1 MRKKADELLKIWYN
15 KANTMEKLHREAY
28 QFYSSKDAQITI
40 PTIVISSIAGSI
52 SFLSLGFKNPIY
64 FSIISGSLNIV
75 STIMSSTKEYFAWNN
90 KFFQHNNAANS
101 YLKIKNLI
109 EIQLSLHKLGL
120 NVSYEKMIP
129 EIGSLINKVDND
141 APPLPIHIAAKIPP
155 SESNSMEL
163 LAGTDTDER
172 EDINQT
178 DTDSKKNKNNDLTQ
192 SDSNSFHSF
201 NSQLSSRDDTNIVEE
216 FNNNT
221 DSKV

>member
-15 KANTMEKLHREAY
+15 KANIMERLHREAY

-40 PTIVISSIAGSI
+40 PTIIISSIAGSI
-52 SFLSLGFKNPIY
+52 SFLSLGFNNPTY
-64 FSIISGSLNIV
+64 FSIVSGCLNIT

-90 KFFQHNNAANS
+90 KCFQHNNSANS

-129 EIGSLINKVDND
+129 EIGSLINKVDNES
-141 APPLPIHIAAKIPP
+141 PPLPLHIESKIPP

-163 LAGTDTDER
+163 LAGTDTDAKEESTENKK
-172 EDINQT
+172 ED
-178 DTDSKKNKNNDLTQ
+178 K
-192 SDSNSFHSF
+192 
-201 NSQLSSRDDTNIVEE
+201 NIVEE
-216 FNNNT
+216 FNNNSET
-221 DSKV
+221 NV

>member
-15 KANTMEKLHREAY
+15 KANLMEKLHREAY

-40 PTIVISSIAGSI
+40 PTIIISSIAGSI
-52 SFLSLGFKNPIY
+52 SFLSLGFKDPIY

-163 LAGTDTDER
+163 LAGTDTDEK
-172 EDINQT
+172 EDTT
-178 DTDSKKNKNNDLTQ
+178 DADSEKDKNNDLTQ
-192 SDSNSFHSF
+192 SDIDNNSFHSF
-201 NSQLSSRDDTNIVEE
+201 NSQLSSRDNTNIVEE

>member
-1 MRKKADELLKIWYN
+1 
-15 KANTMEKLHREAY
+15 
-28 QFYSSKDAQITI
+28 
-40 PTIVISSIAGSI
+40 
-52 SFLSLGFKNPIY
+52 
-64 FSIISGSLNIV
+64 
-75 STIMSSTKEYFAWNN
+75 MSSTKEYFAWNN

-163 LAGTDTDER
+163 LAGADTDER
-172 EDINQT
+172 FVNSDSG
-178 DTDSKKNKNNDLTQ
+178 SKKDKNNDLTQ
-192 SDSNSFHSF
+192 SDNNSFHSF

-221 DSKV
+221 NSKV

>member
-1 MRKKADELLKIWYN
+1 MRKKADQLLKIWYN

-28 QFYSSKDAQITI
+28 QDYSSKDAQITI
-40 PTIVISSIAGSI
+40 PTIIISSIAGSI
-52 SFLSLGFKNPIY
+52 SFLSLGFNNPTY
-64 FSIISGSLNIV
+64 FSIVSGCLNIT

-90 KFFQHNNAANS
+90 KCFQHNNSANS

-141 APPLPIHIAAKIPP
+141 SPPLPLHIECKIPP

-163 LAGTDTDER
+163 LAGTDTDTDGKEESTENKK
-172 EDINQT
+172 ED
-178 DTDSKKNKNNDLTQ
+178 ND
-192 SDSNSFHSF
+192 
-201 NSQLSSRDDTNIVEE
+201 IVEE
-216 FNNNT
+216 FNNNNT
-221 DSKV
+221 DSNV

>member
-15 KANTMEKLHREAY
+15 KANIMERLHREAY

-40 PTIVISSIAGSI
+40 PTIIISSIAGSI
-52 SFLSLGFKNPIY
+52 SFLSLGFDNPTY
-64 FSIISGSLNIV
+64 FSIVSGCLNIT

-90 KFFQHNNAANS
+90 KCFQHNNSANS

-129 EIGSLINKVDND
+129 EIGSLINKVDNES
-141 APPLPIHIAAKIPP
+141 PPLPLHIESKIPP

-163 LAGTDTDER
+163 LAGTDTDVKEESTENKK
-172 EDINQT
+172 EDN
-178 DTDSKKNKNNDLTQ
+178 
-192 SDSNSFHSF
+192 
-201 NSQLSSRDDTNIVEE
+201 NIVEE
-216 FNNNT
+216 FNNNSET
-221 DSKV
+221 NV

>member
-15 KANTMEKLHREAY
+15 KANIMERLHREAY

-40 PTIVISSIAGSI
+40 PTIIISSIAGSI
-52 SFLSLGFKNPIY
+52 SFLSLGFNNPTY
-64 FSIISGSLNIV
+64 FSIVSGCLNIT

-90 KFFQHNNAANS
+90 KCFQHNNSANS

-141 APPLPIHIAAKIPP
+141 SPPLPLHIESKIPP

-163 LAGTDTDER
+163 LAGTDTDAKE
-172 EDINQT
+172 ESTEN
-178 DTDSKKNKNNDLTQ
+178 KK
-192 SDSNSFHSF
+192 
-201 NSQLSSRDDTNIVEE
+201 DDKNIVEE
-216 FNNNT
+216 FNNNSET
-221 DSKV
+221 NV

>member
-52 SFLSLGFKNPIY
+52 SFLSLGFKDPIY

-172 EDINQT
+172 QDTNQT
-178 DTDSKKNKNNDLTQ
+178 DSESKKNNLTQ
-192 SDSNSFHSF
+192 SDNNSFHSF
-201 NSQLSSRDDTNIVEE
+201 NSQPFLREDTNIVEE

-221 DSKV
+221 DLKV

>member
-15 KANTMEKLHREAY
+15 KANLMEKLHREAY

-40 PTIVISSIAGSI
+40 PTIIISSIAGSI
-52 SFLSLGFKNPIY
+52 SFLSLGFKNQIY
-64 FSIISGSLNIV
+64 FSIISGSLNII

-172 EDINQT
+172 QDTNQT
-178 DTDSKKNKNNDLTQ
+178 DSESKKNNLTQ
-192 SDSNSFHSF
+192 SDNNSFHSF
-201 NSQLSSRDDTNIVEE
+201 NSQPFLREDTNIVEE

-221 DSKV
+221 DLKV

>member
-15 KANTMEKLHREAY
+15 KANLMEKLHREAY

-40 PTIVISSIAGSI
+40 PTIIISSIAGSI
-52 SFLSLGFKNPIY
+52 SFLSLGFKNQIY

-120 NVSYEKMIP
+120 NVPYKKMIP
-129 EIGSLINKVDND
+129 EIGSLINKVEND
-141 APPLPIHIAAKIPP
+141 VPPLPTHIAAKIPP

-172 EDINQT
+172 QDTNQT
-178 DTDSKKNKNNDLTQ
+178 DSESKKNNLTQ
-192 SDSNSFHSF
+192 SDNNSFHSF
-201 NSQLSSRDDTNIVEE
+201 NSQPFLREDTNIVEE

>member
-15 KANTMEKLHREAY
+15 KANLMEKLHREAY

-40 PTIVISSIAGSI
+40 PTIIISSIAGSI
-52 SFLSLGFKNPIY
+52 SFLSLGFKNQIY
-64 FSIISGSLNIV
+64 FSIISGSLNII

-172 EDINQT
+172 QDTNQT
-178 DTDSKKNKNNDLTQ
+178 DSESKKNNLTQ
-192 SDSNSFHSF
+192 SDNNSFHSF
-201 NSQLSSRDDTNIVEE
+201 NSQPFLREDTNIVEE

>member
-1 MRKKADELLKIWYN
+1 MRKKADQLLKIWYN

-28 QFYSSKDAQITI
+28 QDYSSKDAQITI
-40 PTIVISSIAGSI
+40 PTIIISSIAGSI
-52 SFLSLGFKNPIY
+52 SFLSLGFNNPTY
-64 FSIISGSLNIV
+64 FSIVSGCLNIT

-90 KFFQHNNAANS
+90 KCFQHNNSANS

-141 APPLPIHIAAKIPP
+141 SPPLPLHIACKIPP

-163 LAGTDTDER
+163 LASVDTDEK
-172 EDINQT
+172 EISTEN
-178 DTDSKKNKNNDLTQ
+178 KKENNDNI
-192 SDSNSFHSF
+192 D
-201 NSQLSSRDDTNIVEE
+201 NIVEE
-216 FNNNT
+216 FNNNNNNT
-221 DSKV
+221 DSNV